1 MTEVRELLSNQLKGI
16 GKSVPADAVLRHD
29 HQYGLFATKSYEE
42 GEVIFEESP
51 LVILSGSTSSS
62 TAPSSASSE
71 KIKGQFLVSS
81 FAAYNN
87 EEKEATATIK
97 DGDDEVHNT
106 RSSLLRDLIIP
117 SAIKSKLPCAAQVQK
132 LRGMLLAAAS
142 YAALDQ
148 NSKCD
153 DGIATLSR
161 ETKQKIFLL
170 YHPPVSNSG
179 DDDGD
184 LDIETRNAIN
194 LARLALQACKELSD
208 PKSNLRALVDR
219 DNNANNDDFNHELLR
234 LLLVYSCNA
243 FEGGRIYHRLS
254 RVNHSCNPN
263 AVVGEGGDRSSGN
276 DTAKSKDISVL
287 KAACKIE
294 VGEEITISYLGK
306 YLYAGFP
313 VRQKNLRVNKHFICQ
328 CDRCT
333 NSTESEDDKKIKGD
347 LASRIPCPICHPRT
361 GRFLDEDVMF
371 DDDADS
377 DDPHAFKVCY
387 AVPQNGMTAEERNL
401 YCPSCG
407 GATSASHDGS
417 IRKKKEGM
425 SIKYMH
431 VAEEKVYERLSNDST
446 VGNNHKLSQDED
458 VHTERD
464 IDQQFL
470 QMATSTCGS
479 QHWTVHFLN
488 LSLMEES
495 LASFHS
501 TLMSMGEKPEEDAET
516 MEELF
521 TDIAEVADGLQR
533 AFTFAS
539 SLHLKID
546 PAHWLFDY
554 TVALARTLVGLG
566 DEKSQKY
573 GADWISKVENYAEKF
588 EAQDM
593 RKVVNAIKDAWKRGQ
608 RDDSGKEGDSPNRKR
623 RKKH

>member
-1 MTEVRELLSNQLKGI
+1 MTEVREFLPNQLNGS
-16 GKSVPADAVLRHD
+16 GKSIPSNAALHHD
-29 HQYGLFATKSYEE
+29 HQYGLFASKAYEV
-42 GEVIFEESP
+42 GDVVIEESP
-51 LVILSGSTSSS
+51 LVILSPSPTTYSSE
-62 TAPSSASSE
+62 SSE
-71 KIKGQFLVSS
+71 KIKCQFLESS
-81 FAAYNN
+81 FASSNKEVKKAGATDKDDN
-87 EEKEATATIK
+87 EQ
-97 DGDDEVHNT
+97 VHYT
-106 RSSLLRDLIIP
+106 QISLLRDLIIP
-117 SAIKSKLPCAAQVQK
+117 SAIESQLTNEAQINK

-142 YAALDQ
+142 YAVLDQ
-148 NSKCD
+148 NGKSEE
-153 DGIATLSR
+153 GNFILTT
-161 ETKQKIFLL
+161 ETKQKIFEL

-179 DDDGD
+179 GDDGD
-184 LDIETRNAIN
+184 LDDETKNAIK
-194 LARLALQACKELSD
+194 LAQLAVQTCKELSD
-208 PKSNLRALVDR
+208 PQSNLRALVDR
-219 DNNANNDDFNHELLR
+219 NNNADADDSNWIKHELLR

-243 FEGGRIYHRLS
+243 FEGGRIYHKLS

-263 AVVGEGGDRSSGN
+263 AVVGEGGDGSSVN
-276 DTAKSKDISVL
+276 DNAKSKDISVL
-287 KAACKIE
+287 RAACRIE

-313 VRQKNLRVNKHFICQ
+313 IRQINLRVNKHFSCQ
-328 CDRCT
+328 CERCI
-333 NSTESEDDKKIKGD
+333 NATEAEDDKKTRD

-401 YCPSCG
+401 HCPSCKG
-407 GATSASHDGS
+407 TISASPNGS

-431 VAEEKVYERLSNDST
+431 AAEEKVYKRLA
-446 VGNNHKLSQDED
+446 GNNTGGSDDKTSQDED

-501 TLMSMGEKPEEDAET
+501 TLMTIGENPEEDAET

-533 AFTFAS
+533 AYTFAS
-539 SLHLKID
+539 SLQLKLD

-554 TVALARTLVGLG
+554 TVGLARTLVGLG

-573 GADWISKVENYAEKF
+573 GADWISRVENYAEKF

-593 RKVVNAIKDAWKRGQ
+593 QKVVKAIKDAWIRGQ
-608 RDDSGKEGDSPNRKR
+608 KHSGEKEGDGPDRKR
-623 RKKH
+623 RKNQ